1 VFVWD
6 APADG
11 GTPRTYW
18 IDAGSTTGLSDLA
31 SFSTGSAATAFVVAG
46 VPAGTYYVRV
56 GGGNDAGTSA
66 PSNEVVV
73 FVGGVTSCSVR
84 PDPPVE
90 LRSTVA
96 GSTVTL
102 EWGAAVGSPT
112 SYIVEAGSSAG
123 LANLLVSDTGNTGR
137 VMVASGVGHGTY
149 FVRVRG
155 RNACGV
161 SDPSNEAVVVV
172 P

>member
-1 VFVWD
+1 RV
-6 APADG
+6 
-11 GTPRTYW
+11 R
-18 IDAGSTTGLSDLA
+18 AGNG
-31 SFSTGSAATAFVVAG
+31 
-46 VPAGTYYVRV
+46 AGT
-56 GGGNDAGTSA
+56 GA
-66 PSNEVVV
+66 PSNEVVL

-84 PDPPVE
+84 PDPPVA

-102 EWGAAVGSPT
+102 EWVAAVGSPT

-123 LANLLVSDTGNTGR
+123 LANLLVSDTGNTAG

-149 FVRVRG
+149 FVRVRA
-155 RNACGV
+155 RNACGI
-161 SDPSNEAVVVV
+161 SDPSNEVVVVV